1 MVPFFITTLVTS
13 IMGIVL
19 LLSLKQWE
27 LRTGAVVGGR
37 ARAPV
42 GSFFHAA
49 LVWVERILPTL
60 VRVFARRLVRATSM
74 FVHRAAALGVLWAE
88 YALEHVLDLLR
99 KTTSSRK
106 GMGEA
111 SAFLREVA
119 EHKRKL
125 LKSRAVSA
133 KVTVD

>member
-1 MVPFFITTLVTS
+1 
-13 IMGIVL
+13 MGIVL

-74 FVHRAAALGVLWAE
+74 FVHKAAALGVLWAE
-88 YALEHVLDLLR
+88 YALERVLDFLR

-111 SAFLREVA
+111 SVFLREVA

-125 LKSRAVSA
+125 LKSRTVRA
-133 KVTVD
+133 KVTVE